1 MDDYRSTRKPGSIRS
16 PSGLRMLV
24 GAVLAAFLLG
34 AAGAWYLTGGSA
46 SLRGLFSVQNEAP
59 PPSTQQRLAAQV
71 PAVDA
76 EALSTADDRTARML
90 EQQSG
95 LDQRIA
101 EMEQRLARL
110 DVQAQ
115 EAEGNAA
122 RAEGLLIA
130 FASRRAI
137 ERGAPLGYLEEQLQ
151 LRFGAARPDA
161 VRTVIEASRHPVTLD
176 QLLAQLDG
184 LRPQLMRSPSDEG
197 AIGWL
202 WRELGSLFV
211 VRRENAPSP
220 APARRIERAR
230 LFLESGRAGA
240 AAAEIRNLPNSAA
253 AADWIADAER
263 YATTQRALELLELT
277 AILEPRDLRDASGEK
292 VEQPSPVGAR

>member
-1 MDDYRSTRKPGSIRS
+1 
-16 PSGLRMLV
+16 MLV

-34 AAGAWYLTGGSA
+34 AAGAWYLTGGGA
-46 SLRGLFSVQNEAP
+46 SLRGLFSVQTGEPSPQVAERIVSSPPVTRAP
-59 PPSTQQRLAAQV
+59 EEPMT
-71 PAVDA
+71 D
-76 EALSTADDRTARML
+76 ERTARAL

-115 EAEGNAA
+115 EAEGSAA

-130 FASRRAI
+130 FATRRAI
-137 ERGAPLGYLEEQLQ
+137 ERGAPLGYLEEQLK

-161 VRTVIEASRHPVTLD
+161 VRTVIESAQHPVTLD

-184 LRPQLMRSPSDEG
+184 LRPQLMRAPRGEG

-211 VRRENAPSP
+211 VRREDAPSP
-220 APARRIERAR
+220 APERRMERAR

-240 AAAEIRNLPNSAA
+240 AAAEIRNVPNSEP

-263 YATTQRALELLELT
+263 YSTTQRALELLELT
-277 AILEPRDLRDASGEK
+277 AILEPRDLRDAEGEK
-292 VEQPSPVGAR
+292 VQQPSPVGVP

>member
-1 MDDYRSTRKPGSIRS
+1 
-16 PSGLRMLV
+16 MLV

-34 AAGAWYLTGGSA
+34 AAGAWYLTGGDA
-46 SLRGLFSVQNEAP
+46 SLRGLFSVQTDAFP
-59 PPSTQQRLAAQV
+59 PGAAARLASPL
-71 PAVDA
+71 PA
-76 EALSTADDRTARML
+76 TARRGQPMPDERTARAL

-130 FASRRAI
+130 FATRRAI
-137 ERGAPLGYLEEQLQ
+137 ERGAPLGYLEDQLR
-151 LRFGAARPDA
+151 LRFGQARPDT
-161 VRTVIEASRHPVTLD
+161 VRTVIESARHPVTLD

-184 LRPQLMRSPSDEG
+184 LRPQLTQGPGDG
-197 AIGWL
+197 GTIGWL

-211 VRRENAPSP
+211 VRREDAPSP
-220 APARRIERAR
+220 APERRIERAR

-277 AILEPRDLRDASGEK
+277 AILEPRDLRDASGDK
-292 VEQPSPVGAR
+292 VEQPSPVGAP

>member
-1 MDDYRSTRKPGSIRS
+1 M
-16 PSGLRMLV
+16 
-24 GAVLAAFLLG
+24 
-34 AAGAWYLTGGSA
+34 
-46 SLRGLFSVQNEAP
+46 SLRGLFSVQSEAP
-59 PPSTQQRLAAQV
+59 PPTAEARLAARL
-71 PAVDA
+71 PEEDA
-76 EALSTADDRTARML
+76 GLVATADDRTARAL

-101 EMEQRLARL
+101 EMAQRLARL

-137 ERGAPLGYLEEQLQ
+137 ERGAPLGYLEDQLR
-151 LRFGAARPDA
+151 LRFGEARPDT
-161 VRTVIEASRHPVTLD
+161 VRTVIESARHPVTLD

-184 LRPQLMRSPSDEG
+184 LRPQLTRSPNDEG

-202 WRELGSLFV
+202 QRELGSLFV

-263 YATTQRALELLELT
+263 YSTTQRALELLELT
-277 AILEPRDLRDASGEK
+277 AILEPRELRDASGEK
-292 VEQPSPVGAR
+292 VEQPSPVGAQ

>member
-1 MDDYRSTRKPGSIRS
+1 MDDYQPTRTTGPIRPRSR
-16 PSGLRMLV
+16 LRVVV

-34 AAGAWYLTGGSA
+34 AAGAWYLAGDGL
-46 SLRGLFSVQNEAP
+46 SLRGLFSVQADNPAP
-59 PPSTQQRLAAQV
+59 DTGARLAARLPV
-71 PAVDA
+71 A
-76 EALSTADDRTARML
+76 EAGALPTPDDRTARAL

-137 ERGAPLGYLEEQLQ
+137 ERGAPLGYLEDQLR
-151 LRFGAARPDA
+151 LRFGEARPDT
-161 VRTVIEASRHPVTLD
+161 VRTVIESARHPVTLD

-184 LRPQLMRSPSDEG
+184 LRPQLTRAPNDEG
-197 AIGWL
+197 AVGWL
-202 WRELGSLFV
+202 WRELDSLFV

-240 AAAEIRNLPNSAA
+240 AAAEIRNVPNSAA

-277 AILEPRDLRDASGEK
+277 AILEPRDLRNAAGEK
-292 VEQPSPVGAR
+292 VEQPSAVGAQ